1 MALGRRGE
9 KADRAW
15 DRERRISLIS
25 MLPTDARFKERGI
38 KLRGIMKKTGPLFD
52 PPLEYS
58 EIPFEGTVLPGYFRK
73 AAAGKTPAK
82 VTVPALII
90 VGEGEYRSA
99 EVQRHQKV
107 ARTASPTRRR
117 RWSSP
122 HLMKAR
128 RTTA

>member
-1 MALGRRGE
+1 
-9 KADRAW
+9 
-15 DRERRISLIS
+15 